1 MSRDRTRIDQAEE
14 LAAQA
19 AAAAAKLKV
28 GVWDSVQA
36 LALVSIAMS
45 LAEIARDREASSA

>member
-1 MSRDRTRIDQAEE
+1 MSQNTTRIDQAEE
-14 LAAQA
+14 LATQA
-19 AAAAAKLKV
+19 AAAATKLKV

-45 LAEIARDREASSA
+45 LAELARNREASSA

>member
-1 MSRDRTRIDQAEE
+1 MSQDSNRIDQAEQ
-14 LAAQA
+14 LATQA

-36 LALVSIAMS
+36 LALVSIAVS
-45 LAEIARDREASSA
+45 LAELARNRDASSV

>member
-1 MSRDRTRIDQAEE
+1 MSQDSTRIDQAEE
-14 LAAQA
+14 LATQA

-45 LAEIARDREASSA
+45 LAELARNQGASSV

>member
-1 MSRDRTRIDQAEE
+1 MTQDRTRIDQAEE

-19 AAAAAKLKV
+19 ATAAAKLEV
-28 GVWDSVQA
+28 GAWDSVQA

-45 LAEIARDREASSA
+45 LAELARDRGASAV

>member
-1 MSRDRTRIDQAEE
+1 MSQDSTRIDQAEE
-14 LAAQA
+14 LARQA

-45 LAEIARDREASSA
+45 LAELARDRGESSV

>member
-1 MSRDRTRIDQAEE
+1 MSQDSNRIDQAEQ
-14 LAAQA
+14 LATQA

-45 LAEIARDREASSA
+45 LAELARNRDASSV

>member
-1 MSRDRTRIDQAEE
+1 MSQDSTGISQAEE

-19 AAAAAKLKV
+19 AATAARLKA
-28 GVWDSVQA
+28 GAWDSVQA

-45 LAEIARDREASSA
+45 LAEIARARDAS

>member
-1 MSRDRTRIDQAEE
+1 MTQDGARLDQAEE
-14 LAAQA
+14 LATQA

-36 LALVSIAMS
+36 LALCSIAMS
-45 LAEIARDREASSA
+45 LAELARNRDASSV